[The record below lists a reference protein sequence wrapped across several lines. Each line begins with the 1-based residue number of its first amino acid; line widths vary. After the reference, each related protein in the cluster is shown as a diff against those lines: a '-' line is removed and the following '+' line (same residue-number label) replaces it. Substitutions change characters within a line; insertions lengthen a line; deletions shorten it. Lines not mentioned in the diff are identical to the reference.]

1 MTGASGFI
9 AKHIVLQ
16 LVQTGYRVRGT
27 VRSAEKAEEVRVA
40 LRRHGGDPALFE
52 PHVADLTR
60 DTGWAEAMVGC
71 DLLLHTA
78 SPFPRS
84 QPRDKFGLVD
94 VARGG
99 TVRVVRTAVLAGVS
113 RVVLTS
119 SIASIVYG
127 HPGRGERWFGEADVS
142 DVESADISPYAVSK
156 TLAERAA
163 WEEVEGTR
171 TELATINPSLVFGPL
186 LDRTMGTSVQL
197 IEMMMSGRLP
207 VLPDVTFGIVDVRD
221 VAAAHVAAL
230 TASKAA
236 GRRFVVSAE
245 ERSLLDIARHVAV
258 AHPAFAGRV
267 PRRRLPTWAVKAA
280 AFVSPSARMLAAEIG
295 RTKRLETA
303 PAREILGLSFRS
315 GDEAIGATASSLL
328 AEGLVTP

>member
-1 MTGASGFI
+1 M
-9 AKHIVLQ
+9 
-16 LVQTGYRVRGT
+16 
-27 VRSAEKAEEVRVA
+27 
-40 LRRHGGDPALFE
+40 LRRHGGDAALFE
-52 PHVADLTR
+52 PHLADLTS
-60 DTGWAEAMVGC
+60 DAGWDEAMIGC
-71 DLLLHTA
+71 DLLVHTA

-84 QPRDKFGLVD
+84 QPREKFGLVD

-99 TVRVVRTAVLAGVS
+99 TVRVVGAAVRAGVS

-142 DVESADISPYAVSK
+142 NVESSDISPYAVSK

-163 WEEVEGTR
+163 WEAVDGTR
-171 TELATINPSLVFGPL
+171 TELTTINPSLVFGPL

-197 IEMMMSGRLP
+197 IAMMMSGRLP

-236 GRRFVVSAE
+236 GRRLVVSAE
-245 ERSLLDIARHVAV
+245 ERSLLDIARQVAEG
-258 AHPAFAGRV
+258 HPAFAGRV

-280 AFVSPSARMLAAEIG
+280 AVVSPPARMLAAELG

-303 PAREILGLSFRS
+303 PAREILGLAFRS
-315 GDEAIGATASSLL
+315 GDEAIDAAASSLL